1 MKLLKIDKNE
11 KSGFL
16 KSYTFTYENKL
27 GKEKKYEI
35 VSHHEINSPDDI
47 GEKLSGISMVCIR
60 DGKLLLLREFR
71 MGVNQYVYNL
81 CAGMVEAGESIEE
94 AMSRELYEETG
105 LRIKRVIDILPESFA
120 AVGIS
125 DIVNKIIFLEVEGEI
140 EDHTSANEEI
150 EAAFYSKD
158 EVSRLINTEKFSARA
173 QICAYFFTKG
183 MLGI

>member
-1 MKLLKIDKNE
+1 MKLLKISKNE

-35 VSHHEINSPDDI
+35 VSHHEINGPEDI
-47 GEKLSGISMVCIR
+47 GKKLSGISMVCIR
-60 DGKLLLLREFR
+60 DDKLLLLREFR
-71 MGVNQYVYNL
+71 MGVNQHVYNL
-81 CAGMVEAGESIEE
+81 CAGMVEDGESIEE

-105 LRIKRVIDILPESFA
+105 LRTKRIIDILPESFA
-120 AVGIS
+120 AVSIS

-158 EVSRLINTEKFSARA
+158 EVAKLIETEKFSARA

-183 MLGI
+183 LIR